1 MFGWLKGSPTKKLEK
16 ELAAK
21 RSRAVSVQR
30 SGDLRTYADLMAEI
44 EDLEGQLDRA
54 IAESSA
60 A

>member
-16 ELAAK
+16 EIASK
-21 RSRAVSVQR
+21 RARAVSVQR

-44 EDLEGQLDRA
+44 EVLEGQLDEA
-54 IAESSA
+54 IAETSA

>member
-16 ELAAK
+16 EIAAK
-21 RSRAVSVQR
+21 RARAVSVQR

-44 EDLEGQLDRA
+44 EVLEGQLDEA
-54 IAESSA
+54 IAETSA